1 MSPILSLDERIF
13 HFCYNATG
21 AGHLLPLMIA
31 ASIVGS
37 GWTMF
42 ALVPLLLRT
51 DTRRWA
57 TALTVTLLATAVMV
71 FSLKMAVGRTRPIFA
86 LAGVHP
92 LYGSPTD
99 FSFPSGHSAGS
110 FATAAF
116 VSTVA
121 WFRARREPAVAMAMY
136 GISAVMVTLAVVIGY
151 SRVYLGVHFPGDVL
165 MGAVLGGS
173 FGAAGG
179 YVYATKLARDD
190 VPGAD

>member
-1 MSPILSLDERIF
+1 MLPILTLDERIF
-13 HFCYNATG
+13 RFCYDATG
-21 AGHLLPLMIA
+21 AGQLLPVMIA
-31 ASIVGS
+31 ASILGS

-42 ALVPLLLRT
+42 ALVPLLARVN
-51 DTRRWA
+51 TRKWA
-57 TALTVTLLATAVMV
+57 LALTVTLLATAVMV
-71 FSLKMAVGRTRPIFA
+71 FSLKAAVGRPRPIVA

-92 LYGSPTD
+92 LYGAPTD

-136 GISAVMVTLAVVIGY
+136 GISAAMMTLAVLIGY

-173 FGAAGG
+173 LGGVGG